1 MGGWGDGEMGRWGD
15 GEVGIYEYIGPIYFW
30 EFLTIANQEY
40 VLKLRIFTRKYQPNN
55 NYIHNLFKQ

>member
-1 MGGWGDGEMGRWGD
+1 MGRWGD